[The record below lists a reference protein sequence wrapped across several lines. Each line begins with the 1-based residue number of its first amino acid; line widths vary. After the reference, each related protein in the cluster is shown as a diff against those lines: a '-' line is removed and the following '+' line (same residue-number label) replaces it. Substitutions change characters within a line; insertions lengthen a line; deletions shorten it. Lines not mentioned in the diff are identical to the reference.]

1 MSPHGDAVFQPAGRG
16 LAALRKAA
24 SACRGCDLYAHATQ
38 TVFGEGA
45 RRARVVLV
53 GEQPGN
59 DEDLAGTPFVG
70 PAGRVL
76 DEALQAAGLDR
87 PWRSEEH
94 TSELQ
99 SLMRNSYA
107 VVCLKKKT
115 TNTHKN

>member
-1 MSPHGDAVFQPAGRG
+1 MVGGGMSPHGAADFLPARRG

-53 GEQPGN
+53 GDQPGN
-59 DEDLAGTPFVG
+59 DEDLAGPPLVG

-76 DEALQAAGLDR
+76 AEALHAAGLAR
-87 PWRSEEH
+87 HLCRSEEH
-94 TSELQ
+94 THETP
-99 SLMRNSYA
+99 SLM
-107 VVCLKKKT
+107 
-115 TNTHKN
+115 TH

>member
-1 MSPHGDAVFQPAGRG
+1 MGGVCRSPQGAADFLPARRG
-16 LAALRKAA
+16 LAARRKAA

-87 PWRSEEH
+87 QWCYVTNADRKS
-94 TSELQ
+94 TRL
-99 SLMRNSYA
+99 NSS
-107 VVCLKKKT
+107 
-115 TNTHKN
+115 H

>member
-1 MSPHGDAVFQPAGRG
+1 MSPHGDAVFQPARRG

-76 DEALQAAGLDR
+76 DEALQAAGPDR
-87 PWRSEEH
+87 DRKRVVEGRSVGGRG
-94 TSELQ
+94 S
-99 SLMRNSYA
+99 SGCRRII
-107 VVCLKKKT
+107 K
-115 TNTHKN
+115 

>member
-1 MSPHGDAVFQPAGRG
+1 MSVRGAGREAGARPECAGMVGGGMSPHGAADFLPARRG

-59 DEDLAGTPFVG
+59 DADLAGTPFVG
-70 PAGRVL
+70 PAGRVQIGR
-76 DEALQAAGLDR
+76 A
-87 PWRSEEH
+87 H
-94 TSELQ
+94 
-99 SLMRNSYA
+99 
-107 VVCLKKKT
+107 V
-115 TNTHKN
+115 